1 MGYRTYVEGT
11 QIFGN
16 NECYKKWINFIV
28 KEGIK
33 VDEDECYDG
42 YISDIQGAVEVIEE
56 IILDM
61 AKQRNDMKL
70 SNIFDFTYIYN
81 EEVEARNNNDY
92 SMDLTYRLKYI
103 MDNGYIFMSNNFIEA
118 CGDKVRS
125 YLDFK
130 DSRERTEYYKLTNN
144 DIKIH
149 VEAY

>member
-1 MGYRTYVEGT
+1 MSYRTYVESA

-16 NECYKKWINFIV
+16 NEYYDKWINFII

-33 VDEDECYDG
+33 VDEDGCYDG

-61 AKQRNDMKL
+61 AKEKNDMKL
-70 SNIFDFTYIYN
+70 GNIFDFTGIYN

-92 SMDLTYRLKYI
+92 SMDLTYSLKYI
-103 MDNGYIFMSNNFIEA
+103 MDNGYIFMSNNFIKA
-118 CGDKVRS
+118 CGNKVKS
-125 YLDFK
+125 YYDFG
-130 DSRERTEYYKLTNN
+130 DSKKRNKYYKLTNN

-149 VEAY
+149 VRAY

>member
-1 MGYRTYVEGT
+1 MGYRTYVEGA

-16 NECYKKWINFIV
+16 NEYYGKWINFIV

-33 VDEDECYDG
+33 VNEDGCYDG
-42 YISDIQGAVEVIEE
+42 YISDVQGAVEVIEE
-56 IILDM
+56 IILDI
-61 AKQRNDMKL
+61 AKERNDMKL

-92 SMDLTYRLKYI
+92 SLNLTYRLKYI

-130 DSRERTEYYKLTNN
+130 YSRERTEYYKLTDGNM
-144 DIKIH
+144 KIH
-149 VEAY
+149 VRAY

>member
-1 MGYRTYVEGT
+1 MSYRTYVEGV

-56 IILDM
+56 IILDI
-61 AKQRNDMKL
+61 AKERNDMKL
-70 SNIFDFTYIYN
+70 CNIFDFTDIYN

-92 SMDLTYRLKYI
+92 SLNLTYRLKHI

-130 DSRERTEYYKLTNN
+130 DSRKRTEYYKLTNN